1 MKSANTIRSILL
13 HWLLNRVKIMSI
25 TYKQFENCYAKAVA
39 NLQKQW
45 ENEAITYGFVADN
58 EDEIFAYNRDY
69 FYVVLDG
76 ENVIGYV
83 TGEVKVNDKD
93 NYMNVFTMDA
103 KYIQVYDLYIAPAYR
118 SKSIGVELLTIV
130 EEKAKKNGVEHIFLS
145 SATIDAEAVRRFYE
159 KNGFKIWTT
168 MFFK

>member
-1 MKSANTIRSILL
+1 
-13 HWLLNRVKIMSI
+13 MSV
-25 TYKQFENCYAKAVA
+25 TYKQFENCYVKAIA

-45 ENEAITYGFVADN
+45 ESEAITYGFIADS
-58 EDEIFAYNRDY
+58 DDDILAYNRDY
-69 FYVVLDG
+69 YYIALDG

-83 TGEVKVNDKD
+83 AGEVKVNDKD

-103 KYIQVYDLYIAPAYR
+103 KYLQVYDLYIAPAYR
-118 SKSIGVELLTIV
+118 SKSIGAELLTIV

-168 MFFK
+168 TFYK

>member
-1 MKSANTIRSILL
+1 MN
-13 HWLLNRVKIMSI
+13 I
-25 TYKQFENCYAKAVA
+25 TYKQFENCYVKAIA

-45 ENEAITYGFVADN
+45 ESEAITYGFIADS
-58 EDEIFAYNRDY
+58 DDDILAYNRDY
-69 FYVVLDG
+69 FYIALDG

-93 NYMNVFTMDA
+93 NYMNVFPLNTE
-103 KYIQVYDLYIAPAYR
+103 YLQVNDLYIVPTYR
-118 SKSIGVELLTIV
+118 SKSIGAEFLTIV
-130 EEKAKKNGVEHIFLS
+130 EEKSKANGVEHIFLS

>member
-1 MKSANTIRSILL
+1 
-13 HWLLNRVKIMSI
+13 MSV
-25 TYKQFENCYAKAVA
+25 TYKQFENCYVKAIA

-45 ENEAITYGFVADN
+45 ESEAITYGFIADS
-58 EDEIFAYNRDY
+58 DDDILAYNRDY
-69 FYVVLDG
+69 FYIALDG

-83 TGEVKVNDKD
+83 AGEVKVNDKD

-103 KYIQVYDLYIAPAYR
+103 KYLQVYDLYIAPAYR
-118 SKSIGVELLTIV
+118 SKSIGAELLTIV

-168 MFFK
+168 TFYK

>member
-1 MKSANTIRSILL
+1 
-13 HWLLNRVKIMSI
+13 MSI
-25 TYKQFENCYAKAVA
+25 TYKQFENCYVKAIA

-45 ENEAITYGFVADN
+45 ESEAITYGFIADS
-58 EDEIFAYNRDY
+58 DDDILAYNRDY
-69 FYVVLDG
+69 FYIALDG

-103 KYIQVYDLYIAPAYR
+103 KYLQVYDLYIALAYR
-118 SKSIGVELLTIV
+118 SKSIGADLLEIV
-130 EEKAKKNGVEHIFLS
+130 EEKSKENGVEHIFLS
-145 SATIDAEAVRRFYE
+145 SATIDAESVRRFYE

-168 MFFK
+168 TFFK

>member
-1 MKSANTIRSILL
+1 MN
-13 HWLLNRVKIMSI
+13 I
-25 TYKQFENCYAKAVA
+25 TYKQFENCYVKAIA

-45 ENEAITYGFVADN
+45 ESEAITYGFIADS
-58 EDEIFAYNRDY
+58 DDDILAYNRDY
-69 FYVVLDG
+69 FYIALDG

-83 TGEVKVNDKD
+83 AGEVKVNDKD

-103 KYIQVYDLYIAPAYR
+103 KYLQVYDLYIAPAYR
-118 SKSIGVELLTIV
+118 SKSIGAELLTIV

-168 MFFK
+168 TFYK